1 MAPMRF
7 VCLSLL
13 LLFAGCRVM
22 GLTAARREA
31 VQEAF
36 VSQRFPL
43 PVEEAA
49 RRLQSRPGVRT
60 TCERLAWGAVE
71 CSGCLHAHCFKLVD
85 DGGYT
90 RVVTAD
96 AFTEADV
103 RLMWQPLD
111 PQSLDA
117 LRGRELDDRVHDTLV
132 VKADQFEPRWGVTG
146 GVLAGLTTDSSV
158 IGVGGRLGV
167 RRWFDIHFIGHAALE
182 YRNKGDHELSLRV
195 GLELARWTE
204 DRFWGL
210 LGVPPA
216 SISMF
221 IGPLLRVPAVRGGVR
236 TGIGLHLTDLRSVP
250 LFVEAAAETTFA
262 GEASRVAFTFTVGAG
277 I

>member
-1 MAPMRF
+1 MRF
-7 VCLSLL
+7 ASFSLL
-13 LLFAGCRVM
+13 VLLLTGCRVM
-22 GLTAARREA
+22 GINAARREA

-43 PVEEAA
+43 NVEEAA
-49 RRLQSRPGVRT
+49 RRMQMRPGVRT
-60 TCERLAWGAVE
+60 SCDRFRSGAVE
-71 CSGCLHAHCFKLVD
+71 CSGCLNAHCFKLID
-85 DGGYT
+85 DQGFT
-90 RVVTAD
+90 RVATAD
-96 AFTEADV
+96 ALAEAEV
-103 RLMWQPLD
+103 RSLWQPLD
-111 PQSLDA
+111 PGSLEA
-117 LRGRELDDRVHDTLV
+117 LRGELDNRIHDALVDR
-132 VKADQFEPRWGVTG
+132 ANQFEPRWGITA
-146 GVLAGLTTDSSV
+146 GVLAGLSTDGSAV
-158 IGVGGRLGV
+158 GIGGRLGV

-195 GLELARWTE
+195 GLEIARWTE

-221 IGPLLRVPAVRGGVR
+221 IGPMVRVPAVRGGLR
-236 TGIGLHLTDLRSVP
+236 TGIGVHLSDLRSVP
-250 LFVEAAAETTFA
+250 LFAEVAAETTFA